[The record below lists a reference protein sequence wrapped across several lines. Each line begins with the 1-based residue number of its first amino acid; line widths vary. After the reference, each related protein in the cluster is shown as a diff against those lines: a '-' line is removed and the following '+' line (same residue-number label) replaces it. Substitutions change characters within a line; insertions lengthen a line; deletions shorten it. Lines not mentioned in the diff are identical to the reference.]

1 MATKARIEKW
11 KKEPKFKV
19 RKRNRCRLCGRSRG
33 YIRDFELCRVCFRE
47 LAWRGEIP
55 GVVKASW

>member
-19 RKRNRCRLCGRSRG
+19 RRRNRCRLCGRSRG